1 MTNEMSKI
9 AVKQTVFT
17 LIDYNSANN
26 IYSNFRLLSKI
37 NLMQKRRV

>member
-17 LIDYNSANN
+17 LIDYIYNSANN
-26 IYSNFRLLSKI
+26 IYSNFLYYQKKI
-37 NLMQKRRV
+37 

>member
-26 IYSNFRLLSKI
+26 IYSNFLYYQKKI
-37 NLMQKRRV
+37 